1 MKYVKE
7 LQNRFFLIILCWISI
22 FLITYLYKEILL
34 FELLKP
40 TIGKP
45 TIMFNNFIFTNVT
58 ELFSVYIELAVFI
71 SKQITTFYVFYHT
84 FSFLSPGL
92 YVYEYNLLKFFFKI
106 IGTFWLIATIFYY
119 CYLAPMIWDFFLSF
133 QDNLSKQQIT
143 IKFEAKISEYLDF
156 FIEMYNVC
164 NLQFQI
170 FVFIILLFNYYSDN
184 KHLIKQFKKILY
196 FCFLLIATIIT
207 PPDIFNQLL
216 IYFGLILFFE
226 IIIVIQILYSNF
238 SLEAS

>member
-40 TIGKP
+40 TTGKP

-71 SKQITTFYVFYHT
+71 SKQITLFYIFYHF

-92 YVYEYNLLKFFFKI
+92 YVHEYNLLKFFFKI
-106 IGTFWLIATIFYY
+106 IGTFWLIATMLYY
-119 CYLAPMIWDFFLSF
+119 CYLAPMIWNFFLSF
-133 QDNLSKQQIT
+133 QDNLSKQQIN
-143 IKFEAKISEYLDF
+143 IKFEAKISEYLNF

-164 NLQFQI
+164 NLQFTI
-170 FVFIILLFNYYSDN
+170 FVFIILILNYYSDN
-184 KHLIKQFKKILY
+184 KYLIKQFKKVLY
-196 FCFLLIATIIT
+196 FFFLLIATIVT
-207 PPDIFNQLL
+207 PPDIFSQLI